1 MSPAR
6 LHRLRLSL
14 PFFACVGLALLAGLS
29 ARAAA
34 KPLTR
39 EEQAGV
45 ERAIDKAVAFLK
57 RSQSKSGAW
66 QPYGGAGENPVG
78 ETLLPAL
85 ALLESGAPATDP
97 AVRKA
102 ADLVRGKAAKLH
114 KTYEVSLAVL
124 FFDRLGDPA
133 DEKLIRSLALRLVAG
148 QCRTGGWC
156 YPCPTLSAE
165 NEKAFAELLP
175 RLQAE
180 GAVGKEL
187 VVPKQFKLLTLA
199 QPPAQRAWRDPLPI
213 KASNQLFTGRTD
225 NSNTQFALLA
235 LWAARRHGVPVGASL
250 RLAVERFERSQNADG
265 SWCYRFY
272 LGGGP
277 PEPRS
282 RAMTTVGA
290 LALAI
295 GHALDGPAA
304 PRPQLTLGLA
314 AVAREVGRPTG
325 QWKRRVPMTDVYY
338 LWSLER
344 TGVLFDLPEI
354 ADRDW
359 YRWGAEG
366 LVTNQTERG
375 DWGKWAPG
383 PPNAYP
389 TYGPVANTSFA
400 LLFLKR
406 SHLSKDLTAKLPF
419 KPEAL
424 NAGVLARVQ
433 GGDFPTRP
441 VTPGGLPKKP

>member
-6 LHRLRLSL
+6 RERWCLFL
-14 PFFACVGLALLAGLS
+14 PLAVAAGVLLLAGRP
-29 ARAAA
+29 ARAAR
-34 KPLTR
+34 PLSA

-45 ERAIDKAVAFLK
+45 DRAIDKAVAFLK
-57 RSQSKSGAW
+57 RTQSRNGAW
-66 QPYGGAGENPVG
+66 PPHAGVNENAVG

-85 ALLESGAPATDP
+85 ALLESGAPVGDP

-102 ADLVRGKAAKLH
+102 AELVRGRAGKLH
-114 KTYEVSLAVL
+114 RTYELSLAVL

-156 YPCPTLSAE
+156 YPCPTLSAD

-175 RLQAE
+175 RLQGDAE
-180 GAVGKEL
+180 KKPD
-187 VVPKQFKLLTLA
+187 VPKQFRMLTLA
-199 QPPAQRAWRDPLPI
+199 QPQRAWSDPLPLN
-213 KASNQLFTGRTD
+213 ASNQLFTGRTD

-235 LWAARRHGVPVGASL
+235 LWAARRHGVPVGATL

-265 SWCYRFY
+265 SWNYRFQP
-272 LGGGP
+272 GGGP
-277 PEPRS
+277 PEPKSRS
-282 RAMTTVGA
+282 MTAAGA
-290 LALAI
+290 LALAA

-304 PRPQLTLGLA
+304 PRPQLGLA
-314 AVAREVGRPTG
+314 LAALARDVRPPTG

-344 TGVLFDLPEI
+344 TAVLFDLPEVG
-354 ADRDW
+354 DRDW
-359 YRWGAEG
+359 YRWGAEI
-366 LVTNQTERG
+366 LVTNQAERG
-375 DWGKWAPG
+375 DWGAWDRG

-389 TYGPVANTSFA
+389 TYGAVANTSFA

-406 SHLSKDLTAKLPF
+406 AHLSKDLTAQLPF
-419 KPEAL
+419 KPAAL
-424 NAGVLARVQ
+424 NAAVQARLQ
-433 GGDFPTRP
+433 GGFPTRP
-441 VTPGGLPKKP
+441 ASPGQPPKRP

>member
-6 LHRLRLSL
+6 RDRKRLFL
-14 PFFACVGLALLAGLS
+14 PFAVTFAVLLLAS
-29 ARAAA
+29 APARAA
-34 KPLTR
+34 KPLTA

-45 ERAIDKAVAFLK
+45 NRAVDRAVAFLK
-57 RSQSKSGAW
+57 RTQSRNGAW
-66 QPYGGAGENPVG
+66 PPHGGAGENPVG

-85 ALLESGAPATDP
+85 ALLESGVPGADP

-102 ADLVRGKAAKLH
+102 AELVRGRAAKLH
-114 KTYEVSLAVL
+114 KTYEVALAVL
-124 FFDRLGDPA
+124 FFDRLADPA

-165 NEKAFAELLP
+165 NERAFAELLP
-175 RLQAE
+175 RLQGE
-180 GAVGKEL
+180 GAADKKPD
-187 VVPKQFKLLTLA
+187 VPKQFRMLTLA
-199 QPPAQRAWRDPLPI
+199 QPQRTWSDPLDLRS
-213 KASNQLFTGRTD
+213 SNQLFTGRTD

-235 LWAARRHGVPVGASL
+235 LWAARRHGVPAGATL

-265 SWCYRFY
+265 SWNYRFQ

-282 RAMTTVGA
+282 RSMTAAGA
-290 LALAI
+290 LALAA
-295 GHALDGPAA
+295 GHALGGPAA
-304 PRPQLTLGLA
+304 PRPQLGLA
-314 AVAREVGRPTG
+314 LAALARDVRPPTG

-344 TGVLFDLPEI
+344 TAVLFDLPEI
-354 ADRDW
+354 GDRDW
-359 YRWGAEG
+359 YRWGAEI

-375 DWGKWAPG
+375 DWGAWDRG

-406 SHLSKDLTAKLPF
+406 AHLSKDLTAQLPF
-419 KPEAL
+419 KPAAL
-424 NAGVLARVQ
+424 NAGVLARLQ
-433 GGDFPTRP
+433 
-441 VTPGGLPKKP
+441 GGLPTQPASPGQVPKRP

>member
-1 MSPAR
+1 MSPAPR
-6 LHRLRLSL
+6 DRLRLFL
-14 PFFACVGLALLAGLS
+14 PLAVAVGLALGAGLS

-34 KPLTR
+34 KPLTP
-39 EEQAGV
+39 EEQARV
-45 ERAIDKAVAFLK
+45 DRAIDKAVAFLK
-57 RSQSKSGAW
+57 RGQSKNGAW

-85 ALLESGAPATDP
+85 ALLEGGAPADDP

-102 ADLVRGKAAKLH
+102 ADLVRGRAAKLH
-114 KTYEVSLAVL
+114 KTYEVALAVL

-175 RLQAE
+175 RLQGDGAAE
-180 GAVGKEL
+180 KAD
-187 VVPKQFKLLTLA
+187 VPKQFKLLTLA
-199 QPPAQRAWRDPLPI
+199 QPPSQRAWRDPLPL
-213 KASNQLFTGRTD
+213 KASTQLFTGRTD

-235 LWAARRHGVPVGASL
+235 LWAARRHGVPVGATL

-265 SWCYRFY
+265 SWNYRFHP
-272 LGGGP
+272 GGGP

-282 RAMTTVGA
+282 RSMTAAGA
-290 LALAI
+290 LALAV

-304 PRPQLTLGLA
+304 PRPQLTLALA
-314 AVAREVGRPTG
+314 ALAREVGPPTG
-325 QWKRRVPMTDVYY
+325 QWKRRVPMTDVYF

-344 TGVLFDLPEI
+344 TAVLFDLPQI
-354 ADRDW
+354 ADRDS
-359 YRWGAEG
+359 YRWGAEA
-366 LVTNQTERG
+366 LLTNQTERG
-375 DWGKWAPG
+375 DWGKWAQG
-383 PPNAYP
+383 PRDAYP

-406 SHLSKDLTAKLPF
+406 AHLSKDLTATLPF

-424 NAGVLARVQ
+424 NAGVAARLQ
-433 GGDFPTRP
+433 GGAFPTRP
-441 VTPGGLPKKP
+441 LSPGDSPKKP

>member
-1 MSPAR
+1 MSSAR
-6 LHRLRLSL
+6 PDRLRPLSI
-14 PFFACVGLALLAGLS
+14 AIAVSLALLAGTL

-34 KPLTR
+34 KPLTQ
-39 EEQAGV
+39 EEQTGV
-45 ERAIDKAVAFLK
+45 DRAIDKAVTFLK

-66 QPYGGAGENPVG
+66 QPYGGASENPVG

-175 RLQAE
+175 RLQTE
-180 GAVGKEL
+180 GAAENL
-187 VVPKQFKLLTLA
+187 DVPKQFKLLTLV
-199 QPPAQRAWRDPLPI
+199 QPPSRRTWSDPLPL
-213 KASNQLFTGRTD
+213 KASSQLFTGRTD

-235 LWAARRHGVPVGASL
+235 LWAARRHGVPVEATL

-265 SWCYRFY
+265 NWNYRFHS
-272 LGGGP
+272 GGGP

-282 RAMTTVGA
+282 RAMTTVGT

-295 GHALDGPAA
+295 GHALNGPAA
-304 PRPQLTLGLA
+304 PRPQLTLGLTA
-314 AVAREVGRPTG
+314 MARDVGQPTG

-344 TGVLFDLPEI
+344 TAVLFDLPEI

-359 YRWGAEG
+359 YRWGAEA

-375 DWGKWAPG
+375 DWAKWDRG

-406 SHLSKDLTAKLPF
+406 ANLSKDLTAKLPF

-424 NAGVLARVQ
+424 NAGVLARLKA
-433 GGDFPTRP
+433 GGFPTRP
-441 VTPGGLPKKP
+441 VSPGERPKRP